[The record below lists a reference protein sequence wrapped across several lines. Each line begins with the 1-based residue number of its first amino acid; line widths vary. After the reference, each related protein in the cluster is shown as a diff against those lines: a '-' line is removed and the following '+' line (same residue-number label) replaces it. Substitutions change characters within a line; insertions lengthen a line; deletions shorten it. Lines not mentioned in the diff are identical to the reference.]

1 MDYFNYT
8 FFEILKYKI
17 EFSSCLEYATE
28 AYELKKEKLIKN
40 VSYLKNNFENGM
52 YKEIISS
59 LFTDYNIINENLF
72 MFFKKYPVS
81 KTIKLTKSKKISL
94 RISYIKSLI
103 DCNETL
109 DNIIQSFLS
118 EDELKIKLDKKVLE
132 LLKTHKTHFANFLY
146 FVLYNMYICTL
157 YPNKTK
163 LKYKEND
170 IKDIVGLL
178 KYCNNDNSFNKS
190 LEILEKNIELDIN
203 NEFEKISNKCI
214 ELENKQDKEIK
225 EVINL
230 LNTQLE
236 KSKNA

>member
-17 EFSSCLEYATE
+17 EFSACLEYATE
-28 AYELKKEKLIKN
+28 TYELKKEALIKN
-40 VSYLKNNFENGM
+40 VSYLKNNFETGM
-52 YKEIISS
+52 YKEIIFS
-59 LFTDYNIINENLF
+59 LFTDYSIINENLF

-81 KTIKLTKSKKISL
+81 KIIKLTKSKKISL
-94 RISYIKSLI
+94 RLSYIKSLI

-118 EDELKIKLDKKVLE
+118 EEELKIKLDKKILA
-132 LLKTHKTHFANFLY
+132 LLKTHRIHFTNFLF
-146 FVLYNMYICTL
+146 FVIYNLYICSL

-163 LKYKEND
+163 LKYKESD
-170 IKDIVGLL
+170 VKDIVGLL
-178 KYCNNDNSFNKS
+178 KYCNSDNSFDKS
-190 LEILEKNIELDIN
+190 FEILEKNIELEIN

-225 EVINL
+225 EVINF
-230 LNTQLE
+230 LNAQLE
-236 KSKNA
+236 KSKNT